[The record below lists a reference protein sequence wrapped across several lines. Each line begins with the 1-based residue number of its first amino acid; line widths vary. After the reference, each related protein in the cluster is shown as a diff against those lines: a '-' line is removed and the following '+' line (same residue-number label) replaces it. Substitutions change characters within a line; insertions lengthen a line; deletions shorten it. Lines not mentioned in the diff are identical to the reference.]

1 MLAALKLLPSRKER
15 YVRIR
20 NSPGIS
26 RLEQWDN
33 RRQKWIDPRINAY
46 SRVKVFRAYRRVR
59 QLGKSKLQKKH
70 FRTME
75 EARQWRMESNPEPGK
90 GRAAQVTLG
99 DIIAEWREWSK
110 PPRLRK
116 TSWLQYAK
124 DIRHLAF
131 LANAPVEGLR
141 ARDID
146 LWLARLKDPS
156 YPKQKTRVSFAREV
170 GTLQL
175 IFKWYRQYRNE
186 KFQHPVLPRHKQ
198 DSFFKEAPPSGQ
210 EVLTE
215 KQAEEF
221 LSLMIGRHANVYGRT
236 AALQLFAGL
245 RIGEAC
251 GLKWDRVDLEN
262 RAVLIRR
269 SCVWPQPAMKPEM
282 QEQIK
287 TAASAR
293 DIPIVD
299 RLFELLVAW
308 KGEDGEIEYVC
319 HRRGRLLRRN
329 AVASA
334 YAKVFRMMG
343 LRMKS
348 VTHSLRRTFA
358 TLHAEQTR
366 DLVCTQALL
375 GHTDIQTTQLYAKV
389 TDAAVRRSMPNFAFG
404 AKKE

>member
-1 MLAALKLLPSRKER
+1 MLHALKLLPSKKER

-20 NSPGIS
+20 NCPGIS
-26 RLEQWDN
+26 RLEKWDA
-33 RRQKWIDPRINAY
+33 RKQRWIDPRTDSS
-46 SRVKVFRAYRRVR
+46 SRAKVFRAYRRIQ
-59 QLGKSKLQKKH
+59 QLGKSLLQKRH
-70 FRTME
+70 FRTIDD
-75 EARQWRMESNPEPGK
+75 ARRWRMELNPEPGK
-90 GRAAQVTLG
+90 GRAAQITLREVIG
-99 DIIAEWREWSK
+99 EWREWSK

-124 DIRHLAF
+124 DIGHLEP
-131 LANAPVEGLR
+131 LWNAPIEALT

-146 LWLARLKDPS
+146 LWLAHLKDPS
-156 YPKQKTRVSFAREV
+156 YPKQRTRVSFAREV
-170 GTLQL
+170 GTLQT
-175 IFKWYRQYRNE
+175 ICKWYRQYRNE
-186 KFQHPVLPRHKQ
+186 KFQHPILPRHKQ
-198 DSFFKEAPPSGQ
+198 DSHFREDPPSGQ

-221 LSLMIGRHANVYGRT
+221 LLLMVGRHADAYGRT

-262 RAVLIRR
+262 RTLMIRR
-269 SCVWPQPAMKPEM
+269 SCTWPQPAMRPEM

-299 RLFELLVAW
+299 RLFELLVKW
-308 KGEDGEIEYVC
+308 KAEDGEIELVC
-319 HRRGRLLRRN
+319 HRNGRLIRRN
-329 AVASA
+329 SVASA

-358 TLHAEQTR
+358 TLHAEQTH
-366 DLVCTQALL
+366 DLVSTQTLL
-375 GHTDIQTTQLYAKV
+375 GHTDIQTTQIYAKV
-389 TDAAVRRSMPNFAFG
+389 TDAAVRRSMPNFSFG
-404 AKKE
+404 TKKE